1 MSLIE
6 TFNQMQAETVEQTR
20 EKVAEEQEM
29 AETSERVE
37 LISKYA
43 SWAEDALTEEYGE
56 GNFSAD
62 DVEKVATA
70 KMEEDAYEIYQREKV
85 AEAYEMGQIMYQG
98 FRAAAEADT
107 DSEGE

>member
-6 TFNQMQAETVEQTR
+6 TFNRMQAEEAEVTQ
-20 EKVAEEQEM
+20 EKVAQQQETEE
-29 AETSERVE
+29 TTERVE

-43 SWAEDALTEEYGE
+43 SWAEGALEKEYGE
-56 GNFSAD
+56 GNYSAE

-85 AEAYEMGQIMYQG
+85 AEAYEMGAVMYEG
-98 FRAAAEADT
+98 FKAAAEADS
-107 DSEGE
+107 DLEE

>member
-6 TFNQMQAETVEQTR
+6 TFNQMQAEEASMQS
-20 EKVAEEQEM
+20 EKFAEAHEQE
-29 AETSERVE
+29 ETTERVE

-43 SWAEDALTEEYGE
+43 SWAEGALEEEYGE
-56 GNFSAD
+56 GNFSAE

-85 AEAYEMGQIMYQG
+85 AEAYEMGAVMYEG
-98 FRAAAEADT
+98 FKAAAEADSQS
-107 DSEGE
+107 SEG

>member
-6 TFNQMQAETVEQTR
+6 TFNQMQAETAEVTR
-20 EKVAEEQEM
+20 EKLAEQE
-29 AETSERVE
+29 AHEETSERVE

-43 SWAEDALTEEYGE
+43 SWAEDALTEEYGD
-56 GNFSAD
+56 GNFTAD

-85 AEAYEMGQIMYQG
+85 AEAFEMGQIMYQG
-98 FRAAAEADT
+98 FRAAADADT
-107 DSEGE
+107 DFDEE